1 MEPVEVKA
9 ESERIILALG
19 GRICGW
25 LPYLD
30 RTEPRASSE
39 VAERALVLHAM
50 LQIHFGAPIDVIAS
64 WIRANQLGPSLSRHE
79 RSLLTNESLT
89 EQETINLYW
98 YIEALWAM
106 VWAGQ
111 LTEDLAIDQHVVGNL
126 ATLLPNLQV
135 NEDDSGFRRRFLLR
149 PFEEI
154 HSMLDLYYRAHWY
167 ARDGQLNNYST
178 EPFNLDVIMER
189 RRALEWISDCK
200 LADWEDTPDST

>member
-1 MEPVEVKA
+1 MEPVKVKA

-19 GRICGW
+19 GRICDW

-50 LQIHFGAPIDVIAS
+50 LQIHLGAPIDVIAS
-64 WIRANQLGPSLSRHE
+64 WLRANQLDYSLSRHE
-79 RSLLTNESLT
+79 RSILTNESLT

-111 LTEDLAIDQHVVGNL
+111 LTEDLALDEHVGGNL
-126 ATLLPNLQV
+126 ASLLPNLQL
-135 NEDDSGFRRRFLLR
+135 NEDGYSFRRRFLLR

-154 HSMLDLYYRAHWY
+154 YGMLDLYYRAHWY

-189 RRALEWISDCK
+189 RRALEWISDRK
-200 LADWEDTPDST
+200 LADWEDAPDNT

>member
-9 ESERIILALG
+9 ESERIILVLG
-19 GRICGW
+19 GRICDW

-39 VAERALVLHAM
+39 VADRALVLHAM
-50 LQIHFGAPIDVIAS
+50 LQIYFGAPVDVIAS
-64 WIRANQLGPSLSRHE
+64 WIRANQLDSSLSRHE
-79 RSLLTNESLT
+79 RSLLTKESFT
-89 EQETINLYW
+89 GQERVDLYW
-98 YIEALWAM
+98 YIEALWAL

-111 LTEDLAIDQHVVGNL
+111 LTEDLSINQPVGGDL
-126 ATLLPNLQV
+126 ASLLPDLQV
-135 NEDDSGFRRRFLLR
+135 NEDGSSFRRRFLLR
-149 PFEEI
+149 PFDEI
-154 HSMLDLYYRAHWY
+154 YSMLDLHYRAHWY

-189 RRALEWISDCK
+189 RRALEWISDHK

>member
-19 GRICGW
+19 GRICDW
-25 LPYLD
+25 LPHLV

-50 LQIHFGAPIDVIAS
+50 LQIYFGAPRDVIAS
-64 WIRANQLGPSLSRHE
+64 WIKANQLGLSLSRHE
-79 RSLLTNESLT
+79 RSLLTNEIIT

-98 YIEALWAM
+98 YVEALWAM
-106 VWAGQ
+106 VWAGR
-111 LTEDLAIDQHVVGNL
+111 LTEDLAVDQRVGGNL
-126 ATLLPNLQV
+126 ASLLPNLQV
-135 NEDDSGFRRRFLLR
+135 NEDASSFRRRFVLR

-154 HSMLDLYYRAHWY
+154 HRMLDLYYRAHWY

-178 EPFNLDVIMER
+178 EPFNPDVIMER
-189 RRALEWISDCK
+189 RRALEWISDSK
-200 LADWEDTPDST
+200 LADWEDTPDGT

>member
-1 MEPVEVKA
+1 MKPVEVKA

-19 GRICGW
+19 GRICDW
-25 LPYLD
+25 LPHLD

-50 LQIHFGAPIDVIAS
+50 LQIYFGAPADVIAA
-64 WIRANQLGPSLSRHE
+64 WIRANQLESSLSRHE
-79 RSLLTNESLT
+79 RALLTNESLT
-89 EQETINLYW
+89 KQERIDLYW

-106 VWAGQ
+106 AWAGQ
-111 LTEDLAIDQHVVGNL
+111 LTEDLAIDQPVGGIL
-126 ATLLPNLQV
+126 ASLLPNLQV
-135 NEDDSGFRRRFLLR
+135 NEDGSGFRRRFSLR

-154 HSMLDLYYRAHWY
+154 YRMLDLHYRAHWY

-189 RRALEWISDCK
+189 RRTLEWISDRK
-200 LADWEDTPDST
+200 LADWEDTPEST